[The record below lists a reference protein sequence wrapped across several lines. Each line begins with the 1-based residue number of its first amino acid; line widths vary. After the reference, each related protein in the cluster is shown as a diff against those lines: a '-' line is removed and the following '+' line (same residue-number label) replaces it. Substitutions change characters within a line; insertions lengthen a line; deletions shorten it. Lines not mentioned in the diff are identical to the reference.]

1 MRDKI
6 YIMELILKIMEVK
19 VYIMEQKGNIR
30 AELSKF
36 IQLNMQ
42 NRQIN
47 IETREAE
54 IKRVRI
60 KSTQIIHFENPTM
73 ERILHAINFQ

>member
-1 MRDKI
+1 
-6 YIMELILKIMEVK
+6 
-19 VYIMEQKGNIR
+19 MEQKGNIR

-36 IQLNMQ
+36 IQLNMKNRQLNMQ
-42 NRQIN
+42 NRQLSIK
-47 IETREAE
+47 TREEE

-60 KSTQIIHFENPTM
+60 KSTQIIHFENQTM

>member
-19 VYIMEQKGNIR
+19 VYIREQKGNIR

-36 IQLNMQ
+36 IQLNMK
-42 NRQIN
+42 
-47 IETREAE
+47 TREAE